1 MPTESVWDYPR
12 PPRVEATTRRIRV
25 IHGGVTVV
33 DTRDA
38 VRVLETSH
46 PPTYYV
52 PHESVTSGV
61 LAPSGGRATVCE
73 WKGEATYLDVVVP
86 GHRATRAAW
95 TFGTPRPGFEALA
108 GRIAFYAQRV
118 DECWVDDEHVL
129 SQEGTFYGGWITSGL
144 TGPFKGGAGTAG
156 W

>member
-1 MPTESVWDYPR
+1 MDG
-12 PPRVEATTRRIRV
+12 PPSA
-25 IHGGVTVV
+25 
-33 DTRDA
+33 
-38 VRVLETSH
+38 
-46 PPTYYV
+46 
-52 PHESVTSGV
+52 SGR
-61 LAPSGGRATVCE
+61 GT
-73 WKGEATYLDVVVP
+73 ATYLDVVVP

-95 TFGTPRPGFEALA
+95 TFATPRPGFEALA
-108 GRIAFYAQRV
+108 GRVAFYAQRV